1 MFSGVI
7 LKSSITK
14 KLSRV
19 LLNFVIASFNSL
31 KKNSSLCKGTC
42 ISQEEEEEEED
53 EEAIFIINTEFKTN
67 NFNTSW
73 KFIAIDYFS
82 GNIFSYN

>member
-19 LLNFVIASFNSL
+19 LLNFVTASFNSL

-42 ISQEEEEEEED
+42 ISQEEEEEED
-53 EEAIFIINTEFKTN
+53 EEAIFIINTEFKTK

>member
-14 KLSRV
+14 KLSGV

-42 ISQEEEEEEED
+42 ISQEEEED

-67 NFNTSW
+67 DFNTSW
-73 KFIAIDYFS
+73 KLIAIDYFS
-82 GNIFSYN
+82 GNILSYN

>member
-42 ISQEEEEEEED
+42 TSQEEEEED

>member
-14 KLSRV
+14 KLSGV

-42 ISQEEEEEEED
+42 ISQEEEEEE
-53 EEAIFIINTEFKTN
+53 AIFIINTEFKTN
-67 NFNTSW
+67 DFNTSW
-73 KFIAIDYFS
+73 KLIAIDYFS